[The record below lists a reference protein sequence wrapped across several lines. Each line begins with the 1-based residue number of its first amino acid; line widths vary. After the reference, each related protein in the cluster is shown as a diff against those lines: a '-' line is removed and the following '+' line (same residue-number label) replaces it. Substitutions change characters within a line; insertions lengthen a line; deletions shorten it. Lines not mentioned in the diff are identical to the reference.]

1 MLSLIVSKY
10 NQIIYYLTSLSRIT
24 LQIFNQFSLTLP
36 LYYHLTNLLWQDG
49 LLIDFLQK
57 KFLDKWIRQFVVNSA
72 NIFNERVVFSFIVK
86 FYIDFILIP
95 QNLYSYFELKN
106 VASILTF
113 VWLTLSVVIVLVN
126 LNCLFLV
133 FIPF

>member
-1 MLSLIVSKY
+1 MNKY
-10 NQIIYYLTSLSRIT
+10 NQIVCYLTSWGRIT
-24 LQIFNQFSLTLP
+24 LQILNQFGRYLP
-36 LYYHLTNLLWQDG
+36 PYYHLTNLIWQDG

-57 KFLDKWIRQFVVNSA
+57 KFLDKWIRQFVINSA

-95 QNLYSYFELKN
+95 QNVYSYFELKN
-106 VASILTF
+106 IASTLTF
-113 VWLTLSVVIVLVN
+113 IWLTLSLVIVIAN

-133 FIPF
+133 FTPF